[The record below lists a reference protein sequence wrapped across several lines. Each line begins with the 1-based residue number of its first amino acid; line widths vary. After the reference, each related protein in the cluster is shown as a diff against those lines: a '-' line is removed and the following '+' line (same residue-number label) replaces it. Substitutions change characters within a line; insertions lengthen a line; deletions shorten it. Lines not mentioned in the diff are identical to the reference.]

1 MFLKNIAKMTRG
13 TPLPSPPS
21 PPLPLPSPP
30 LPLPSLPSL
39 PLVTQLIH
47 SPFQPKQSPS
57 RGHTDPLFKSER
69 ILKITDLY
77 KLHVSLF
84 MFDLQ
89 SGALPTSFKQF
100 IPRDAND
107 YTSTI
112 ITRQHDNIHRQRP
125 RTTFS
130 SKLPKHNFI
139 KIWNSID
146 ESTRNK
152 KSRHIFKCILTKQFI
167 AQYKTNVKCT
177 NRRCRDCYNNT

>member
-1 MFLKNIAKMTRG
+1 MEYKRGVMLLLLVNLLFCKNVQSELSIRLIIGAILTHFSNLKG
-13 TPLPSPPS
+13 
-21 PPLPLPSPP
+21 
-30 LPLPSLPSL
+30 
-39 PLVTQLIH
+39 
-47 SPFQPKQSPS
+47 
-57 RGHTDPLFKSER
+57 FKK
-69 ILKITDLY
+69 LQTY

-112 ITRQHDNIHRQRP
+112 ITRQHDNIQRQRP

-177 NRRCRDCYNNT
+177 NRRCRDCYNNNI

>member
-1 MFLKNIAKMTRG
+1 MFSLTSQFVCTRPDCIARRHF
-13 TPLPSPPS
+13 LYQAIAQQFEF
-21 PPLPLPSPP
+21 
-30 LPLPSLPSL
+30 
-39 PLVTQLIH
+39 LVSIL
-47 SPFQPKQSPS
+47 
-57 RGHTDPLFKSER
+57 KSER

-89 SGALPTSFKQF
+89 SGALPTSFKQY

-112 ITRQHDNIHRQRP
+112 ITRQHDNIQRQRP

-130 SKLPKHNFI
+130 SKLPKLNFI

-152 KSRHIFKCILTKQFI
+152 KNRHIFKCILTKQFI

-177 NRRCRDCYNNT
+177 NRRCRDCYNNNI

>member
-1 MFLKNIAKMTRG
+1 MQVTTGIVWHFITLFYWKILNSNCRKCG
-13 TPLPSPPS
+13 
-21 PPLPLPSPP
+21 
-30 LPLPSLPSL
+30 
-39 PLVTQLIH
+39 LVFSTKYH
-47 SPFQPKQSPS
+47 Y
-57 RGHTDPLFKSER
+57 HTDPLFNSER

-100 IPRDAND
+100 IPRDSND

-112 ITRQHDNIHRQRP
+112 ITRQHDNIQRQRP